1 MSIALIP
8 AEPANDTTVP
18 SPRGRY
24 ARYADIFSRVHAE
37 TGSIEIALEVLDTY
51 RAREDLAPR
60 RSPDLADRIVQVVAR
75 LFAVKPKQLFER
87 NRHHDVT
94 SARYVAAWLLLRRGW
109 KKAKIATFFKL
120 DHSTIIHGLRLVVA
134 DVDLLAAAHS
144 AEQLLESADAISPG
158 FESAKALVRRAE
170 ANKEDHV

>member
-8 AEPANDTTVP
+8 AEPANDTTVR

-24 ARYADIFSRVHAE
+24 ARYADVFSRVHAE
-37 TGSIEIALEVLDTY
+37 TGSIEIALEVLDGY

-60 RSPDLADRIVQVVAR
+60 RPPDHADRIVQVVAR
-75 LFAVKPKQLFER
+75 LFAVKAKQLFER

-94 SARYVAAWLLLRRGW
+94 SARYVAAWLLIRCGW

-134 DVDLLAAAHS
+134 DVDLLAAAHR
-144 AEQLLESADAISPG
+144 AERLLESADASSPG
-158 FESAKALVRRAE
+158 FESPEDVVRQAE
-170 ANKEDHV
+170 ATKENHV